1 MSSKPRDIVDVWAQP
16 PLLNLY
22 EDIPEVDPL
31 FRKSRSPVYKWYKE
45 YPKGIPLSVT
55 VDEMDKGGIDKVML
69 CGWNRPNKVLISN
82 ESILKYTTKW
92 PDRFTGIVSVDL
104 TNPVKA
110 CQDIDYYVKKHKF
123 GGVRVVPWLWDKP
136 VTSRY
141 YYPLFVKCVELD
153 IPFCTQV
160 GHTGPLCPSEVGRPI
175 PYIDRVA
182 LDFPQLKII
191 CGHIGYP
198 WTEEM
203 IAVAW
208 KHKNV
213 YIDTSAWLPT
223 YYPKNLLHFMNS
235 YGRKKVMFGTNYP
248 QMTFKRCVDECMKLP
263 INKTSMQLFLSDNAR
278 RVFKL
283 PKSKN
288 AVKGSKL

>member
-1 MSSKPRDIVDVWAQP
+1 MPRDIIDVWAQP
-16 PLLNLY
+16 PVNSLLENL
-22 EDIPEVDPL
+22 PEVEQL
-31 FRKSRSPVYKWYKE
+31 FRKSKSPVFKWRKQYNGD
-45 YPKGIPLSVT
+45 PPISVT
-55 VDEMDKGGIDKVML
+55 VNEMNEGGVDKLML

-82 ESILKYTTKW
+82 ETILKYTQSY
-92 PDRFTGIVSVDL
+92 PDRFIGIVSVDL
-104 TNPVKA
+104 TSPAKA
-110 CQDIDYYVKKHKF
+110 CKDIDYYVKKHNF
-123 GGVRVVPWLWDKP
+123 GGVRVVPWLWNCP
-136 VTSRY
+136 VTTNY
-141 YYPLFVKCVELD
+141 YYPLFTKCVELD

-213 YIDTSAWLPT
+213 YIDTSAHSPE
-223 YYPKNLLHFMNS
+223 YYPKNLLNFMNS

-248 QMTFKRCVDECMKLP
+248 QLTFKRCVDQCKKLP
-263 INKTSMQLFLSDNAR
+263 IKKNSLQLFLSDNAR

-283 PKSKN
+283 EKSKN
-288 AVKGSKL
+288 SVVDSKL

>member
-1 MSSKPRDIVDVWAQP
+1 MSSNNRDIVDVWAQP
-16 PLLNLY
+16 PLMNFKDL
-22 EDIPEVDPL
+22 PEVDPL
-31 FRKSRSPVYKWYKE
+31 FRKSKSPVYEWNKIYNG
-45 YPKGIPLSVT
+45 PPPISVT
-55 VDEMDKGGIDKVML
+55 VDGMDKAGVDKLML
-69 CGWNRPNKVLISN
+69 CAWNRPGKVLISN
-82 ESILKYTTKW
+82 DDILKYTQAY
-92 PDRFTGIVSVDL
+92 PDRFTGIVSVDIL
-104 TNPVKA
+104 NPVKA
-110 CQDIDYYVKKHKF
+110 CHDIDYYVKKHKF

-141 YYPLFVKCVELD
+141 YYPIFVKCVELD

-182 LDFPQLKII
+182 LDFPQLKLV

-213 YIDTSAWLPT
+213 YIDTSAHAPA

-235 YGRKKVMFGTNYP
+235 YGKYKVMFGTNYP
-248 QMTFKRCVDECMKLP
+248 QLTHKRCVDQCMKLP
-263 INKTSMQLFLSDNAR
+263 INKKSLQLFMSDNAR

-288 AVKGSKL
+288 AVKDSKM